1 VPAAVLVS
9 DFVEE
14 RYGTAIGAAAPGMP
28 RVILRAGGRVDG
40 DVGTVEVVFFSG
52 DCYPARA
59 AEFMGPALQATR
71 LRWLHTFSA
80 GVDHPVFRSLLA
92 RGVRLTTSSGA
103 SASAVAQ
110 MAILLML
117 ALARDLPAHVVAQH
131 ERRWAP
137 GRGEDLEGKIAGV
150 VGLGPIGL
158 EVARLAGA
166 LGMRVVG
173 VRRRPAGDEP
183 CETWPMTR
191 LGELLA
197 MADYAV
203 LALPL
208 TLETRLV
215 VDARA
220 LACMRPAARLVNV
233 GRGELVDEAALAA
246 ALRAGR
252 IAGAG
257 LDVFESEPLPETS
270 PLWDAPGV
278 IVTPH
283 VAASTPATHHH
294 AAELFVEN
302 LGRWVRGEGLR
313 NEVSG
318 SA

>member
-1 VPAAVLVS
+1 MPGAVLVS

-14 RYGTAIGAAAPGMP
+14 RYGAALGAAAPAMP
-28 RVILRAGGRVDG
+28 RVILRAGGRVEG
-40 DVGTVEVVFFSG
+40 DVAAVEVVFFSG

-59 AEFMGPALQATR
+59 AELMGPALQAAG

-80 GVDHPVFRSLLA
+80 GVDHPVFRGLIA

-103 SASAVAQ
+103 SAPAVAQ
-110 MAILLML
+110 MALLFML
-117 ALARDLPAHVVAQH
+117 ALARDLPARLAAQR

-137 GRGEDLEGKIAGV
+137 ERGEDLEGKVAAV

-158 EVARLAGA
+158 EIARLARA
-166 LGMRVVG
+166 LDMRVIG
-173 VRRRPAGDEP
+173 VRRRPVGDEP

-197 MADYAV
+197 LADYIV

-208 TLETRLV
+208 TADTRQII
-215 VDARA
+215 DAPA
-220 LACMRPAARLVNV
+220 LARMRPGARLLNV
-233 GRGELVDEAALAA
+233 GRGELVDETALAA
-246 ALRAGR
+246 ALREGR
-252 IAGAG
+252 LAGAA

-270 PLWDAPGV
+270 PLWDVPHV
-278 IVTPH
+278 ILTPH

-302 LGRWVRGEGLR
+302 LGRWVRGQPLR
-313 NEVSG
+313 NEVR
-318 SA
+318 A

>member
-1 VPAAVLVS
+1 VPGAVLVS

-14 RYGTAIGAAAPGMP
+14 RYGAALGAAAPAMP
-28 RVILRAGGRVDG
+28 RVILRAGGRVEG
-40 DVGTVEVVFFSG
+40 DVAAVEVVFFSG

-59 AEFMGPALQATR
+59 AELMGPVLQAAG

-80 GVDHPVFRSLLA
+80 GVDHPVFRGLIA

-103 SASAVAQ
+103 SAPAVAQ
-110 MAILLML
+110 MALLFML
-117 ALARDLPAHVVAQH
+117 ALARDLPARLAAQR

-137 GRGEDLEGKIAGV
+137 ERGEDLEGKVAAV

-158 EVARLAGA
+158 EIARLARA
-166 LGMRVVG
+166 LDMRVIG
-173 VRRRPAGDEP
+173 VRRRPVGDEP

-197 MADYAV
+197 LADYIV

-208 TLETRLV
+208 TADTRQII
-215 VDARA
+215 DAPA
-220 LACMRPAARLVNV
+220 LARMRPGARLLNV
-233 GRGELVDEAALAA
+233 GRGELVDETALAA
-246 ALRAGR
+246 ALREGR
-252 IAGAG
+252 LAGAA

-270 PLWDAPGV
+270 PLWDVPHV
-278 IVTPH
+278 ILTPH

-302 LGRWVRGEGLR
+302 LGRWVRGQPLR
-313 NEVSG
+313 NEVR
-318 SA
+318 A

>member
-1 VPAAVLVS
+1 MPGAVLVS

-14 RYGTAIGAAAPGMP
+14 RYGTAIGAAAPATP
-28 RVILRAGGRVDG
+28 RVILRARGHVDG
-40 DVGTVEVVFFSG
+40 DIAAVEVVFFSG

-80 GVDHPVFRSLLA
+80 GVDHPVFGSLLA

-110 MAILLML
+110 MAILFML
-117 ALARDLPAHVVAQH
+117 ALARDLPARLDAQR
-131 ERRWAP
+131 ERHWAP
-137 GRGEDLEGKIAGV
+137 ERGEDLEGKVAAVI
-150 VGLGPIGL
+150 GLGPIGL
-158 EVARLAGA
+158 EIARLASA

-173 VRRRPAGDEP
+173 MRRRPVGDEP
-183 CETWPMTR
+183 CETWPMAR

-197 MADYAV
+197 LADYVV

-208 TLETRLV
+208 TAETQQI

-220 LACMRPAARLVNV
+220 LARMRPDARLVNV
-233 GRGELVDEAALAA
+233 GRGELVDETALVE
-246 ALRAGR
+246 ALRARR
-252 IAGAG
+252 IAGAA
-257 LDVFESEPLPETS
+257 LDVFEHEPLPETS
-270 PLWDAPGV
+270 PLWSLPNV

-283 VAASTPATHHH
+283 VAASTPMTHHH

-302 LGRWVRGEGLR
+302 LGRWVRGEALR
-313 NEVSG
+313 NEVVL
-318 SA
+318 

>member
-1 VPAAVLVS
+1 VPGAVLVS

-14 RYGTAIGAAAPGMP
+14 RYGAALGAAAPAMP
-28 RVILRAGGRVDG
+28 RVILRAGGRVEG
-40 DVGTVEVVFFSG
+40 DVAAVEVVFFSG

-59 AEFMGPALQATR
+59 AELMGPALQAAG

-80 GVDHPVFRSLLA
+80 GVDHPVFRGLIA

-103 SASAVAQ
+103 SAPAVAQ
-110 MAILLML
+110 MALLFML
-117 ALARDLPAHVVAQH
+117 ALARDLPARLAAQR

-137 GRGEDLEGKIAGV
+137 ERGEDLEGKVAAV

-158 EVARLAGA
+158 EIARLARA
-166 LGMRVVG
+166 LDMRVIG
-173 VRRRPAGDEP
+173 VRRRPVGDEP

-197 MADYAV
+197 LADYIV

-208 TLETRLV
+208 TADTRQII
-215 VDARA
+215 DAPA
-220 LACMRPAARLVNV
+220 LARMRPGARLLNV
-233 GRGELVDEAALAA
+233 GRGELVDETALAA
-246 ALRAGR
+246 ALREGR
-252 IAGAG
+252 LAGAA

-270 PLWDAPGV
+270 PLWDVPHV
-278 IVTPH
+278 ILTPH

-302 LGRWVRGEGLR
+302 LGRWVRGQPLR
-313 NEVSG
+313 NEVR
-318 SA
+318 A

>member
-1 VPAAVLVS
+1 VPGAVLVS

-14 RYGTAIGAAAPGMP
+14 RYGPALAAVAPAMP
-28 RVILRAGGRVDG
+28 RVVLRAGGRIDG
-40 DVGTVEVVFFSG
+40 DVAAVEVVFFSG

-59 AEFMGPALQATR
+59 AEFMGPALQATG

-117 ALARDLPAHVVAQH
+117 ALARDLPGRLAAQR

-137 GRGEDLEGKIAGV
+137 EPGEDLEGKVAAV

-158 EVARLAGA
+158 EIARLARA
-166 LGMRVVG
+166 FDMRVIG
-173 VRRRPAGDEP
+173 VRRRPVGDEP

-191 LGELLA
+191 LGELLGL
-197 MADYAV
+197 ADYVV

-208 TLETRLV
+208 TSDTRHV
-215 VDARA
+215 IDARA
-220 LACMRPAARLVNV
+220 LARMRPGARLVNV

-246 ALRAGR
+246 ALREGR
-252 IAGAG
+252 LAGAA
-257 LDVFESEPLPETS
+257 LDVFEREPLPETS
-270 PLWDAPGV
+270 QLWDVPGV
-278 IVTPH
+278 ILTPH

-302 LGRWVRGEGLR
+302 LGRWVRGQALR
-313 NEVSG
+313 NEVTE
-318 SA
+318 